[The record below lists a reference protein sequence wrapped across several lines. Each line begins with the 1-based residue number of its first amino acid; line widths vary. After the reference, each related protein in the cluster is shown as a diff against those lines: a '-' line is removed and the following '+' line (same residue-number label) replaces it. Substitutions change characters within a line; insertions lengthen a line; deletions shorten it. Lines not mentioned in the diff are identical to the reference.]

1 MKTSGSKQIAQ
12 RYVKALF
19 DVAAKSQDTVEKD
32 LTALQSALEGSD
44 EFQAL
49 LANPLLSREQM
60 EKAVGA
66 VLAKI
71 KANTITQQFMTLL
84 ARQKRLNLL
93 PQIISLYME
102 WVQAA
107 RGEMKAEVV
116 SAAPLKASEIAAIS
130 ASLGKTYGKK
140 ILLETREDKELLG
153 GVIINIGS
161 VQLDASLSGKL
172 QRLTNKLK
180 AA

>member
-1 MKTSGSKQIAQ
+1 VKTSGAKQIAQ

-19 DVAAKSQDTVEKD
+19 DVSEKSQDAVEKD
-32 LTALQSALEGSD
+32 LLTLQSVLMESK
-44 EFQAL
+44 EFSL
-49 LANPLLSREQM
+49 LISNPLFTRDEQA
-60 EKAVGA
+60 KAMDA

-71 KANTITQQFMTLL
+71 KANKITQQFMALL
-84 ARQKRLNLL
+84 AKQKRLNLL
-93 PQIISLYME
+93 PEIISLYMDI
-102 WVQAA
+102 VQAS

-116 SAAPLKASEIAAIS
+116 SAAPLKSPEIAAIS

-140 ILLETREDKELLG
+140 ILLETREDKDLLG
-153 GVIINIGS
+153 GVVINIGS
-161 VQLDASLSGKL
+161 VQLDSSLAGKL